1 MKEGQRMNTYET
13 FEPLA
18 KTNFKGA
25 LAQLLTEHVSVFK
38 SAEDALVAIETPPDS
53 KLGHFAFPCFNLAKE
68 LKKAP
73 PIIAKELAEKITQTK
88 PGWMG
93 QAVATGPYVNFFLDR
108 TAFADA
114 VLHEVFEMGP
124 AYGGDGDGLG
134 QTVLVEYSSPNIAK
148 HFHIGHLGSTII
160 GKTLDNIYRF
170 LGYDVTSINHLG
182 DWGTQFGK
190 LITAYLKWGS
200 EEEITKTE
208 IDGLVKL
215 YVKFHEEADKDDSL
229 NDEARS
235 WVVKMQ
241 NGDEEG
247 LRIWKWFCDLSMKE
261 YQRLYERLNVHFDLV
276 RGESYY
282 NGRMEA
288 VAQKLE
294 RRGLLIE
301 SEGAKIVE
309 LEAHGMP
316 PCLILRRDGGTLY
329 PTRDIAAALD
339 RYETFEFMKCLYVT
353 GNEQSLH
360 FAQWMKVVELMGY
373 PWAEGLVHIPY
384 GMYLFEGG
392 KMSTRRGEVIKMEDL
407 LDEAVAKTL
416 AIINE
421 KNPNLPNKEAVAEQV
436 GVGALKFNKLY
447 NSRAKDTMFDWDRM
461 LNFEGETGPYVQ
473 YTHARICSVLKKS
486 LPADS
491 SMDFGAMGLAL
502 VSGSN
507 FNAALLSED
516 EPFEVLRL
524 VHDFPEKIKDAA
536 EKYEPYIIARQ
547 LVALA
552 QAYNAFY
559 NKHQILCDDEP
570 TRRARLALTAAVRQ
584 VLRTGLELLGMAA
597 PFVM

>member
-1 MKEGQRMNTYET
+1 MEHYENY
-13 FEPLA
+13 EPLA
-18 KTNFKGA
+18 TTNFKGA
-25 LAQLLTEHVSVFK
+25 LAEILAAHTKQTVEE
-38 SAEDALVAIETPPDS
+38 AEASIETPPDS
-53 KLGHFAFPCFNLAKE
+53 TMGHFAFPCFTMAKE
-68 LKKAP
+68 MKKAP
-73 PIIAKELAEKITQTK
+73 PSIAAELAETIDKNR
-88 PGWMG
+88 PGWLG
-93 QAVATGPYVNFFLDR
+93 QAVATGSYVNFFLDR
-108 TAFADA
+108 TAFTNS
-114 VLHEVFEMGP
+114 VLLEVMEMG
-124 AYGGDGDGLG
+124 AGYGGDGEGLG

-170 LGYDVTSINHLG
+170 LGYDVTSINHIG

-208 IDGLVKL
+208 IEGLVKL
-215 YVKFHEEADKDDSL
+215 YVKFHEEADEDPSL
-229 NDEARS
+229 NEEARS

-247 LRIWKWFCDLSMKE
+247 MRIWKWFCDLSMKE
-261 YQRLYERLNVHFDLV
+261 YERIYARLEVSFDLT

-288 VAQKLE
+288 VAEALE
-294 RRGLLIE
+294 KKGLLIE
-301 SEGAKIVE
+301 SEGAKIVD
-309 LEAHGMP
+309 LESYKMP
-316 PCLILRRDGGTLY
+316 PCLILRSDGGTLY

-339 RYETFEFMKCLYVT
+339 RYETFEFHKSLYVT

-373 PWAEGLVHIPY
+373 PWASDMVHIPY
-384 GMYLFEGG
+384 GMFLFESG

-407 LDEAVAKTL
+407 LDEAVSKTL

-421 KNPNLPNKEAVAEQV
+421 KNPDLASKETVAEQV

-473 YTHARICSVLKKS
+473 YTHARACSVLKKS
-486 LPADS
+486 LSVDS
-491 SMDFGAMGLAL
+491 SMDFGALGLAL
-502 VSGSN
+502 ISGPT
-507 FNAALLSED
+507 FDATLLKDD
-516 EPFEVLRL
+516 EPFEVMRL
-524 VHDFPEKIKDAA
+524 IHDFPAKIKDAA
-536 EKYEPYIIARQ
+536 EKYEPFIIARA

-559 NKHQILCDDEP
+559 HKHQILSDDEP

-584 VLRTGLELLGMAA
+584 VLKTGLGLLGIAA
-597 PFVM
+597 PVVM

>member
-1 MKEGQRMNTYET
+1 MDFYENY
-13 FEPLA
+13 ESLA
-18 KTNFKGA
+18 TTNFKGELAEILATHTNQTPEKA
-25 LAQLLTEHVSVFK
+25 LAS
-38 SAEDALVAIETPPDS
+38 IETPPDS
-53 KLGHFAFPCFNLAKE
+53 TMGHFAFPCFMLAKE

-73 PIIAKELAEKITQTK
+73 PAIAAEIAEKISSNRPT
-88 PGWMG
+88 WMG

-108 TAFADA
+108 AAFADA
-114 VLHEVFEMGP
+114 VLQEVMAMGV
-124 AYGGDGDGLG
+124 AYGSDGDGLG

-170 LGYDVTSINHLG
+170 LGYEVTSINHIG

-215 YVKFHEEADKDDSL
+215 YVKFHEEADNDPSL
-229 NDEARS
+229 NDEARA

-261 YQRLYERLNVHFDLV
+261 YQRIYDRLDVNFDLT

-288 VAQKLE
+288 IAESLE
-294 RRGLLIE
+294 KKGLLIE
-301 SEGAKIVE
+301 SEGAKIVN
-309 LEAHGMP
+309 LEEYNMP
-316 PCLILRRDGGTLY
+316 PCLILRSDGGTLY
-329 PTRDIAAALD
+329 PTRDIAAAID
-339 RYETFEFMKCLYVT
+339 RYETFEFIKCLYVT

-373 PWAEGLVHIPY
+373 PWASGLEHIPY
-384 GMYLFEGG
+384 GMYLFESG

-407 LDEAVAKTL
+407 LEEAVAKTL

-421 KNPNLPNKEAVAEQV
+421 KNPNLANKETVAAQV

-447 NSRAKDTMFDWDRM
+447 NSRIKDTMFDWDRM

-473 YTHARICSVLKKS
+473 YTHARACSVLKKS
-486 LPADS
+486 LPDDS
-491 SMDFGAMGLAL
+491 RMDFGALGLAL
-502 VSGSN
+502 ISGPT
-507 FNAALLSED
+507 FDAYLLTDD
-516 EPFEVLRL
+516 EAFDVLRL
-524 VHDFPEKIKDAA
+524 IHDFPEKIKDAA
-536 EKYEPYIIARQ
+536 EKYEPFIIARQ

-559 NKHQILCDDEP
+559 HEHKVLTDDEP

-584 VLRTGLELLGMAA
+584 VLKTGLELLGISA
-597 PFVM
+597 PVVM